1 MTGSEARKITADML
15 AVMTP
20 ENYIEQL
27 NRWQEMG
34 QESGRNSEREE
45 IVCRLL
51 ASGMTADEIAVVLS
65 LRTDAVRIIE
75 SNNAAIKIPEYTKK
89 LKERRKRR
97 EQKK

>member
-34 QESGRNSEREE
+34 LESGRNSEREE

-51 ASGMTADEIAVVLS
+51 ASGMTADEIAVVLC

-75 SNNAAIKIPEYTKK
+75 GNNAAIKIPEYTKK